1 MMRSMF
7 TAISGLKA
15 HQTKMD
21 VIGNNIANVNTV
33 GFKSSRVTFSEFFS
47 QNLSGATGASDV
59 TGRGGTNP
67 MQIGLGTNVSSID
80 VNMST
85 GASQST
91 GNAMDLMIN
100 GDGFFIVGDNSG
112 TYFTRAGAFGLDA
125 SGNLVNSSGLNVMG
139 WDVIQDPENPG
150 EYKTIKEGVKP
161 VSISGDKTYVEPTT
175 TKNIELTGNLNALTN
190 PEHTT
195 SMSFYDSLGNSYTVD
210 IQLTYNET
218 DEAWDINMADQ
229 AYVNGDREKP
239 LRVSVTAGTPATLT
253 FEETQYTDPTNN
265 ATYAGSDRAQ
275 AYISVGNAIKFDADG
290 KVDLENSTASGGV
303 ESDFFN
309 ITIDANDNLPVD
321 ATFGGSQSKPSDKNQ
336 TDPNSVSIDFGDLTG
351 FNEKESASAT
361 SLDGNSAGT
370 LANMSI
376 GQDGTVYG
384 LYTNGQTRPIA
395 MIPIANFANPGG
407 LEKVGSSLF
416 VATANSGEFDGV
428 GIEVGVTGGNM
439 MGGTLE
445 MSNVDLSTEFTEM
458 ITTQRGFQANS
469 RTITTSDEILQ
480 ELVNLKR

>member
-1 MMRSMF
+1 MRSMF

-21 VIGNNIANVNTV
+21 VIGHNIANVNTV

-47 QNLSGATGASDV
+47 QNLAGATGASDV

-67 MQIGLGTNVSSID
+67 MQIGLGTSVNSID
-80 VNMST
+80 INMTT

-91 GNAMDLMIN
+91 GNATDLMIN
-100 GDGFFIVGDNSG
+100 GEGFFIVGDNSG

-125 SGNLVNSSGLNVMG
+125 TGNLVNSNGLNVMG
-139 WDVIQDPENPG
+139 WDVIEDTANPG
-150 EYKTIKEGVKP
+150 EYRTVKDKVKP
-161 VSISGDKTYVEPTT
+161 ISISGDKTYMNPETTRNVEF
-175 TKNIELTGNLNALTN
+175 NGNLNAINN

-195 SMSFYDSLGNSYTVD
+195 SMSIYDSLGNSYSID
-210 IQLTYNET
+210 IQLQYQEGSSPA
-218 DEAWDINMADQ
+218 EWDVTMADV
-229 AYVNGDREKP
+229 AYVNGDP
-239 LRVSVTAGTPATLT
+239 NNAVGVTVSGGSITFNTDAIASDHVTTFTSVNESVKFTTDGIVDTATTNIPFKLAVDAPAGTIP
-253 FEETQYTDPTNN
+253 
-265 ATYAGSDRAQ
+265 
-275 AYISVGNAIKFDADG
+275 I
-290 KVDLENSTASGGV
+290 
-303 ESDFFN
+303 
-309 ITIDANDNLPVD
+309 D
-321 ATFGGSQSKPSDKNQ
+321 ATFGDTASNEVTMDLSN
-336 TDPNSVSIDFGDLTG
+336 LTG
-351 FNEKESASAT
+351 FEEQESATAT

-370 LANMSI
+370 LTNMSI
-376 GQDGTVYG
+376 GQDGTIYG
-384 LYTNGQTRPIA
+384 LYTNGKTRPIS
-395 MIPIANFANPGG
+395 MIPIANFANPAG
-407 LEKVGSSLF
+407 LEKVGGSLF
-416 VATANSGEFDGV
+416 VQTANSGEFDGV

>member
-1 MMRSMF
+1 MRSMF

-47 QNLSGATGASDV
+47 QNLSGATAASEL

-67 MQIGLGTNVSSID
+67 MQIGLGTSVSSVD

-91 GNAMDLMIN
+91 GNATDLMIN
-100 GDGFFIVGDNSG
+100 GDGFFIVGDNNG
-112 TYFTRAGAFGLDA
+112 TYFTRAGAFGMDA
-125 SGNLVNSSGLNVMG
+125 TGNLVNSSGLNVMG
-139 WDVIQDPENPG
+139 WDVAEDPDNPG
-150 EYKTIKEGVKP
+150 AFKAVKETVKP
-161 VSISGDKTYVEPTT
+161 LSISGDKIYVDPATT
-175 TKNIELTGNLNALTN
+175 RNVEITGNLNALTN
-190 PEHTT
+190 PVHNTA
-195 SMSFYDSLGNSYTVD
+195 MSIYDSLGNSYTIDV
-210 IQLTYNET
+210 QLNFNEAT
-218 DEAWDINMADQ
+218 EDWDIAIGDQ

-239 LRVSVTAGTPATLT
+239 VRISAGGGTPSTIT
-253 FEETQYTDPTNN
+253 FEDTQYDDPTNTD
-265 ATYAGSDRAQ
+265 TYAGSDRVPNYNSLAT
-275 AYISVGNAIKFDADG
+275 AVKFDTDG
-290 KVDLENSTASGGV
+290 KVDLENSTASGGS
-303 ESDFFN
+303 ESGFLN
-309 ITIDANDNLPVD
+309 IQIDPNDKLPVD
-321 ATFGGSQSKPSDKNQ
+321 ATFGGSRPKPSDPTASDN
-336 TDPNSVSIDFGDLTG
+336 NSVSLHFDGLTG

-361 SLDGNSAGT
+361 SLDGNKAGSLT
-370 LANMSI
+370 NMSI

-395 MIPIANFANPGG
+395 MIPIASFSNPGG
-407 LEKVGSSLF
+407 LEKVGNSLF

-428 GIEVGVTGGNM
+428 GIEIGVTGGNM